1 MTLHLYFFNSE
12 NTVYSKTP
20 CFLECICIA
29 RSGAVFLCH
38 GCKELLV
45 DVNGYVI
52 PIKVILSIACVDIS
66 EFPTDFVKL
75 DALTILSIQTVLQD
89 FVPQLSGL
97 VLRDPHSAGEGV
109 AMVGKFAART

>member
-1 MTLHLYFFNSE
+1 M
-12 NTVYSKTP
+12 KTR
-20 CFLECICIA
+20 CI
-29 RSGAVFLCH
+29 
-38 GCKELLV
+38 LLV

-109 AMVGKFAART
+109 TVVGKFAART